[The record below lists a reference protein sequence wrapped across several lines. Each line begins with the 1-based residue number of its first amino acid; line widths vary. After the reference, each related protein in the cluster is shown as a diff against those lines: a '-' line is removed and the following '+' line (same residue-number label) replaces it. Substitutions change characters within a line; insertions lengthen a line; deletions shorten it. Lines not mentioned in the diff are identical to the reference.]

1 MHKENG
7 HPVESAVEAR
17 AGYLDHPVLVVLCVS
32 TIVAALALGVVWIG
46 MSMMGSGAV

>member
-46 MSMMGSGAV
+46 MSMMGPGAV